1 MEATFFI
8 AKQQQALG
16 VRHFDDLPVDPVTE
30 PLCIPST
37 KTLAALATVVLGQEQ
52 GAMQPLRDATCQ
64 SFPIFSF
71 EPAVVRTIGRYS
83 EDEID
88 NVAELW
94 LETGAWDDGDADAY
108 ELSTF
113 LTELQEGIG
122 TIRNIGERLYILLEE
137 KAY

>member
-1 MEATFFI
+1 
-8 AKQQQALG
+8 
-16 VRHFDDLPVDPVTE
+16 
-30 PLCIPST
+30 
-37 KTLAALATVVLGQEQ
+37 
-52 GAMQPLRDATCQ
+52 MQPLRDATCQ

-83 EDEID
+83 EDDID

-113 LTELQEGIG
+113 LKELQEGIG